1 MEDVDT
7 QPLSTAMAQRPAT
20 PDAASP
26 QAGAVGAVG
35 AVGADDAV
43 GIIGGG
49 WAGMAAALELAQ
61 AGRVVHVF
69 EAAPVLGGRARRVAR
84 RHPQVAGDLDNGQH
98 LLLGAYRHTLALMR
112 RAGVDPDAA
121 LLRLPL
127 QMAYADGW
135 RLQAPRLPAPWHLV
149 GMGLTARGL
158 GWHERA
164 ALAKVLSRLRADDE
178 AAHAD
183 DDSAA
188 AAAAANSANS
198 ANSAGET
205 VAAWLAQAPP
215 SLQKRLWFPLCV
227 AALNTPAE
235 QADAQ
240 VFRRVLRDSLLAA
253 RDDSD
258 MLVPRWDLSRLF
270 PEAAAQAI
278 VAAGGTVRTGAAVQE
293 ITETPHG
300 WLLRTGS
307 GQQQVAQLIV
317 ATAPR
322 QAARLLAQISHGT
335 DHAAHQTTHHAAHLT
350 TNQTAHLTTNQTA
363 LHAALQAAAAT
374 LHAFDHAPIVTLYLN
389 VGALRLPRPFLALD
403 ASAAAPGQFVFDRA
417 ALSTEPPASGHA
429 ARDNVWSVVISAA
442 DDAAALPQGE
452 LARRVRAQLAT
463 QLAPLLPDAVR
474 LAEARGEFV
483 IAERLATF
491 RCVPG
496 LARPGND
503 IGVPRL
509 ALAGDYTDGPGG
521 AYGPYPATI
530 EAATRSGSAAAA
542 LLQRERVPSAAT
554 A

>member
-7 QPLSTAMAQRPAT
+7 QPLSTAMAERPAT
-20 PDAASP
+20 PAAAPP
-26 QAGAVGAVG
+26 QAGG
-35 AVGADDAV
+35 AV

-84 RHPQVAGDLDNGQH
+84 RHPQVAGELDNGQH

-112 RAGVDPDAA
+112 RAGVDPDVA

-164 ALAKVLSRLRADDE
+164 ALAKVLSLLRADGE
-178 AAHAD
+178 AGGG
-183 DDSAA
+183 DSAQ
-188 AAAAANSANS
+188 
-198 ANSAGET
+198 T
-205 VAAWLAQAPP
+205 VAAWLAQSPP
-215 SLQKRLWFPLCV
+215 SLQQRLWFPLCV

-235 QADAQ
+235 QADAR

-253 RDDSD
+253 RGDSD

-270 PEAAAQAI
+270 PEAAAQAV
-278 VAAGGTVRTGAAVQE
+278 VAAGGTVRTGAAVQA
-293 ITETPHG
+293 IAQTRSG
-300 WLLRTGS
+300 WLLQTGA
-307 GQQQVAQLIV
+307 GQQEVAQLIV

-322 QAARLLAQISHGT
+322 QAARLLAPIRHRSH
-335 DHAAHQTTHHAAHLT
+335 Q
-350 TNQTAHLTTNQTA
+350 
-363 LHAALQAAAAT
+363 AALQAAVET

-389 VGALRLPRPFLALD
+389 VGTLRLPRPFLALD

-417 ALSTEPPASGHA
+417 ALSIEDRASPDPR
-429 ARDNVWSVVISAA
+429 RDNVWSVVISAA

-463 QLAPLLPDAVR
+463 QLAPLLADAAR
-474 LAEARGEFV
+474 LAEARGQFV

-496 LARPGND
+496 LARPAND
-503 IGVPRL
+503 IGVPHL
-509 ALAGDYTDGPGG
+509 ALSGDYTDAPAGSRH
-521 AYGPYPATI
+521 GPYPATI
-530 EAATRSGSAAAA
+530 EAATHSGSAAAA
-542 LLQRERVPSAAT
+542 LLQRQRVPSAPT

>member
-1 MEDVDT
+1 
-7 QPLSTAMAQRPAT
+7 MADRPAT

-26 QAGAVGAVG
+26 HAGSAVGV
-35 AVGADDAV
+35 
-43 GIIGGG
+43 IGGG

-84 RHPQVAGDLDNGQH
+84 RHPQVAGELDNGQH

-158 GWHERA
+158 GWRERA
-164 ALAKVLSRLRADDE
+164 ALAQALSRLRADD
-178 AAHAD
+178 AD
-183 DDSAA
+183 DAA
-188 AAAAANSANS
+188 DADGGGANT
-198 ANSAGET
+198 AGET
-205 VAAWLAQAPP
+205 VAAWLAQAPS

-235 QADAQ
+235 QADAR

-253 RDDSD
+253 RGDSD

-278 VAAGGTVRTGAAVQE
+278 VAAGGTVRTGAAIQQ
-293 ITETPHG
+293 ISQAPHG
-300 WLLRTGS
+300 WVLQTGAGRQEV
-307 GQQQVAQLIV
+307 GQLVV

-322 QAARLLAQISHGT
+322 QAARLLAQVPHCP
-335 DHAAHQTTHHAAHLT
+335 HQ
-350 TNQTAHLTTNQTA
+350 
-363 LHAALQAAAAT
+363 AALRAAAAK
-374 LHAFDHAPIVTLYLN
+374 LHAFDHVPIVTLYLN

-403 ASAAAPGQFVFDRA
+403 ASDAAPGQFVFDRA
-417 ALSTEPPASGHA
+417 ALSIEPHA
-429 ARDNVWSVVISAA
+429 AAAPDRDNVWSVVISAA
-442 DDAAALPQGE
+442 DDAAAMPQAE

-463 QLAPLLPDAVR
+463 QLAPWIAGAAH
-474 LAEARGEFV
+474 LADARGEFV

-509 ALAGDYTDGPGG
+509 ALAGDYTDGRDG

>member
-7 QPLSTAMAQRPAT
+7 QPLNTAMAERAAT
-20 PDAASP
+20 PAATSP
-26 QAGAVGAVG
+26 RAGDAVGAAG
-35 AVGADDAV
+35 AV

-61 AGRVVHVF
+61 AGRVVQVF

-84 RHPQVAGDLDNGQH
+84 RHPQVAGELDNGQH

-158 GWHERA
+158 GWRERA
-164 ALAKVLSRLRADDE
+164 ALAQALSRLRA
-178 AAHAD
+178 ASD
-183 DDSAA
+183 DDDAA
-188 AAAAANSANS
+188 DTDGAGANI
-198 ANSAGET
+198 AGET
-205 VAAWLAQAPP
+205 VAAWLAQAPS
-215 SLQKRLWFPLCV
+215 SLRERLWFPLCV

-235 QADAQ
+235 QADAR

-253 RDDSD
+253 RGDSD
-258 MLVPRWDLSRLF
+258 MLVPRRDLSRLF
-270 PEAAAQAI
+270 PEAAAHAI
-278 VAAGGTVRTGAAVQE
+278 VAAGGTVRTGAAVQA
-293 ITETPHG
+293 ISQSPHG
-300 WLLRTGS
+300 WLLQTHAGR
-307 GQQQVAQLIV
+307 QEVAQLVV

-322 QAARLLAQISHGT
+322 QAARLLAQVPHGP
-335 DHAAHQTTHHAAHLT
+335 HQ
-350 TNQTAHLTTNQTA
+350 
-363 LHAALQAAAAT
+363 AALQAAAAK
-374 LHAFDHAPIVTLYLN
+374 LQAFDHVPIVTLYLN

-417 ALSTEPPASGHA
+417 ALSTEPRASA
-429 ARDNVWSVVISAA
+429 APDHDNVWSVVISAA
-442 DDAAALPQGE
+442 DDAAALPQAE

-463 QLAPLLPDAVR
+463 QLAPWIAGAAH
-474 LAEARGEFV
+474 LADARGEFV

-491 RCVPG
+491 RCIPG

-509 ALAGDYTDGPGG
+509 ALAGDYTDGRDG

>member
-7 QPLSTAMAQRPAT
+7 QPLNAAMADRAAT
-20 PDAASP
+20 PCTTSP
-26 QAGAVGAVG
+26 RAGGAV
-35 AVGADDAV
+35 DAV
-43 GIIGGG
+43 GVIGGG

-61 AGRVVHVF
+61 AGRTVHVF

-84 RHPQVAGDLDNGQH
+84 RHPQVAGELDNGQH

-158 GWHERA
+158 HWRERK
-164 ALAKVLSRLRADDE
+164 ALAGLLSQLRAGNDGGDIDE
-178 AAHAD
+178 D
-183 DDSAA
+183 GM
-188 AAAAANSANS
+188 
-198 ANSAGET
+198 AGQT
-205 VAAWLAQAPP
+205 VAAWLGQMPP
-215 SLQKRLWFPLCV
+215 TLQQRLWFPLCV

-235 QADAQ
+235 QADAR

-253 RDDSD
+253 RRDSD

-278 VAAGGTVRTGAAVQE
+278 VAAGGTVRTGAAVQAIAE
-293 ITETPHG
+293 SPHG
-300 WLLRTGS
+300 WLLRTGAS
-307 GQQQVAQLIV
+307 EQQVSQLVI

-322 QAARLLAQISHGT
+322 QAARLLAQIRHRSHEG
-335 DHAAHQTTHHAAHLT
+335 
-350 TNQTAHLTTNQTA
+350 
-363 LHAALQAAAAT
+363 ALQAAAAT

-389 VGALRLPRPFLALD
+389 VGALRLPRPLLALD

-417 ALSTEPPASGHA
+417 ALSTDPDAPADAG
-429 ARDNVWSVVISAA
+429 RDNVWSVVISAA

-463 QLAPLLPDAVR
+463 QLAPMLPDAAR

-509 ALAGDYTDGPGG
+509 ALAGDYTDAP
-521 AYGPYPATI
+521 ADNRYGPYPATI

-542 LLQRERVPSAAT
+542 LLRREHVPSAAT

>member
-7 QPLSTAMAQRPAT
+7 QPLNLAMAERTAT
-20 PDAASP
+20 PDATSP
-26 QAGAVGAVG
+26 RTGGAVGAVG
-35 AVGADDAV
+35 AVGV
-43 GIIGGG
+43 IGGG

-84 RHPQVAGDLDNGQH
+84 RHPQVAGELDNGQH

-135 RLQAPRLPAPWHLV
+135 QLQAPRLPAPWHLL

-158 GWHERA
+158 GWRERA
-164 ALAKVLSRLRADDE
+164 ALARALSRLRADSDAE
-178 AAHAD
+178 DAEDAVDGTDAGT
-183 DDSAA
+183 
-188 AAAAANSANS
+188 
-198 ANSAGET
+198 AGET
-205 VAAWLAQAPP
+205 VAAWLAQAPS
-215 SLQKRLWFPLCV
+215 SLRERLWFPLCV

-235 QADAQ
+235 QADAR

-253 RDDSD
+253 RGDSD
-258 MLVPRWDLSRLF
+258 MLVPRRDLSRLF

-278 VAAGGTVRTGAAVQE
+278 VAAGGTVRTGAAVQQ
-293 ITETPHG
+293 ISQAQHG
-300 WLLRTGS
+300 WLLQTGA
-307 GQQQVAQLIV
+307 GRQEVAQLVI

-322 QAARLLAQISHGT
+322 QAARLLAQITHRSH
-335 DHAAHQTTHHAAHLT
+335 QP
-350 TNQTAHLTTNQTA
+350 
-363 LHAALQAAAAT
+363 ALQAAAAK
-374 LHAFDHAPIVTLYLN
+374 LQAFDHVPIVTLYLN

-417 ALSTEPPASGHA
+417 ALSTEPHASA
-429 ARDNVWSVVISAA
+429 APDRDNVWSVVISAA
-442 DDAAALPQGE
+442 DDAAAMPQAE
-452 LARRVRAQLAT
+452 LARRVRAQLAA
-463 QLAPLLPDAVR
+463 QLAPCIPDAAR
-474 LAEARGEFV
+474 LADARGEFV

-509 ALAGDYTDGPGG
+509 ALAGDYTDGPDR

-542 LLQRERVPSAAT
+542 LLQRERVPSAET

>member
-7 QPLSTAMAQRPAT
+7 QPLTTAMANRPAT

-26 QAGAVGAVG
+26 QAGGAVG
-35 AVGADDAV
+35 AVGAV

-84 RHPQVAGDLDNGQH
+84 RHPQVAGELDNGQH
-98 LLLGAYRHTLALMR
+98 LLLGAYRHTLSLMR
-112 RAGVDPDAA
+112 RAGVDPEAA

-158 GWHERA
+158 GWHERT
-164 ALAKVLSRLRADDE
+164 ALAKVLSVLRADDE

-183 DDSAA
+183 EADDGD
-188 AAAAANSANS
+188 
-198 ANSAGET
+198 SAGET

-215 SLQKRLWFPLCV
+215 ALQNRLWFPLCV
-227 AALNTPAE
+227 AALNTPAQ
-235 QADAQ
+235 QADAR
-240 VFRRVLRDSLLAA
+240 VFRRVLRDSLLTA
-253 RDDSD
+253 RSDSD

-278 VAAGGTVRTGAAVQE
+278 VAAGGTVRTGAAVQD
-293 ITETPHG
+293 IAQSPHG
-300 WLLRTGS
+300 WLLQTGS
-307 GQQQVAQLIV
+307 GQQEVAQLIV

-322 QAARLLAQISHGT
+322 QAARLLAQVRHRSNEAT
-335 DHAAHQTTHHAAHLT
+335 HQATHLATHHR
-350 TNQTAHLTTNQTA
+350 
-363 LHAALQAAAAT
+363 ALQAAAEK

-417 ALSTEPPASGHA
+417 ALSTADNRASA
-429 ARDNVWSVVISAA
+429 DPARDNVWSVVISAA

-452 LARRVRAQLAT
+452 LARRVRAQLAA
-463 QLAPLLPDAVR
+463 QLAPLLADAAR

-509 ALAGDYTDGPGG
+509 ALAGDYTDAP
-521 AYGPYPATI
+521 ADSRYGPYPATI